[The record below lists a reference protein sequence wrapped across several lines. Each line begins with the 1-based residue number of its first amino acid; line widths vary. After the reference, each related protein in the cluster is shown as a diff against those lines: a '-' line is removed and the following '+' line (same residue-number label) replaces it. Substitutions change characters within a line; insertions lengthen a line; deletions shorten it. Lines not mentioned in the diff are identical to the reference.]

1 MSDSVLD
8 DWIPHRGAMRLL
20 DRVVLVDEER
30 AVAEVDVPVD
40 GLFTRD
46 GQVPAWIGIEYMAQ
60 TISAWAAGR
69 AKRSTGSSGAGGG
82 APKLGLLLGSRRFVA
97 HRDGFPCGTTLRVE
111 ARCELIGDN
120 GLGLFD
126 CRIALGKEEV
136 AAARVSVFEPDN
148 AIEFLKS
155 GATA

>member
-1 MSDSVLD
+1 MQYM
-8 DWIPHRGAMRLL
+8 PHAAVDRWVPQRGAMQLL
-20 DRVVLVDEER
+20 DRIVDVDADK

-60 TISAWAAGR
+60 AISAWAAGR
-69 AKRSTGSSGAGGG
+69 SKRQGGDG
-82 APKLGLLLGSRRFVA
+82 PKLGLLLGSRRYVA
-97 HRDGFPCGTTLRVE
+97 DCAGFPAGATLRIE

-126 CRIALGKEEV
+126 CRIEMDGRQV
-136 AAARVSVFEPDN
+136 ASARVSVFEPDD
-148 AIEFLKS
+148 AIAFLRS
-155 GATA
+155 GGAA